1 MEMKDREC
9 TALLW
14 IIAIVASAIR
24 MVVHLIA
31 FTRATETL
39 FTFFIVLFLFFL
51 LSFVTQSGA
60 LNVTI
65 SALALV
71 GAIYVRSIA
80 YYLPAIVTLIVCL
93 VDAAFRFW
101 CTGETQGALLES

>member
-1 MEMKDREC
+1 MEMKSREW
-9 TALLW
+9 TVLLW

-31 FTRATETL
+31 FTWATETL

-51 LSFVTQSGA
+51 PRFVTQSGA

-65 SALALV
+65 SALALG

-80 YYLPAIVTLIVCL
+80 YYLPAIVTLIVSL
-93 VDAAFRFW
+93 VDAAFPLW
-101 CTGETQGALLES
+101 CADETQGALFER